1 MADGWKKD
9 LATLLL
15 ACGLPLLLLA
25 RGQAGDWPQILGAER
40 NGKASGEKLSAT
52 WPAGGPQKLWT
63 HKLGSGYA
71 GPTVVG
77 ERVIV
82 FHRLADSE
90 IVEAL
95 DATSGRPVWKA
106 TFEAN
111 YRGGVNADTG
121 PRCVPLIAD
130 GNVYVFGSAGD
141 LRCVSLAKGEK
152 LWERPLLEEYKGD
165 EGYFGAGSTPI
176 LVAGKL
182 LVNVGGRGAG
192 IVALD
197 PATGKTAWKATD
209 EGASYSSPTAV
220 KVNGKDQA
228 LFITRYN
235 CVLADPAGGAPK
247 VLFPFGMR
255 GPTVNAATPLVFG
268 GKLFVTS
275 SYGVG
280 ARFSSLNSA
289 ARSLWAND
297 DTLSSQYSTPV
308 EHNGFLYGTHG
319 REDVGVAELR
329 CVEAATGKVRWTK
342 AGYGVANLILADER
356 LLIVGASGRLALA
369 RANPAKYEELASHE
383 LVRDVSRALP
393 ALSGGRLFVRTGSGD
408 SGGQLHCLAVGS
420 Q

>member
-1 MADGWKKD
+1 MADGLSKV
-9 LATLLL
+9 LAALLL
-15 ACGLPLLLLA
+15 ACGLPLLLLTPCE
-25 RGQAGDWPQILGAER
+25 AGDWPQILGPER
-40 NGKASGEKLSAT
+40 NGKASGEKLSPT
-52 WPAGGPQKLWT
+52 WPAGGPRRLWT
-63 HKLGSGYA
+63 YKLGSGYA
-71 GPTVVG
+71 GPAVMG

-82 FHRLADSE
+82 FHRVEESE

-95 DATSGRPVWKA
+95 DAASGKPAWKA

-111 YRGGVNADTG
+111 YRGGVNPDTG
-121 PRCVPLIAD
+121 PRCVPLVAD
-130 GNVYVFGSAGD
+130 GKVYVFGSAGD

-152 LWERPLLEEYKGD
+152 LWERSLLAEYKAD

-176 LVAGKL
+176 LVGGKL

-197 PATGKTAWKATD
+197 PATGKTAWMATD
-209 EGASYSSPTAV
+209 EVASYSSPAAV

-235 CVLADPAGGAPK
+235 CVLADPAGGSPQ

-255 GPTVNAATPLVFG
+255 GATVNAATPLVFG

-280 ARFSSLNSA
+280 ARFSSLDSA
-289 ARSLWAND
+289 AKSLWAND

-329 CVEAATGKVRWTK
+329 CVEAASGKVRWSK
-342 AGYGVANLILADER
+342 AGYGVVNLILADER
-356 LLIVGASGRLALA
+356 LIIVGASGRLALA

-393 ALSGGRLFVRTGSGD
+393 ALSGGRLYVRTNSGE
-408 SGGQLHCLAVGS
+408 SGGQLHCLAVG